1 MSTSCPWLLCQKQ
14 KEPGFFAKHTQFH
27 HGEELPHHILHG
39 VQEPPEN
46 LVILPTKD
54 LMDLLEIT
62 LPLNLLEM
70 TVPLDLQTMM
80 VPLDLLETMAR
91 LDLRVMMGLQEVAL
105 LDMINPQ
112 EVVSLHEEVIQ
123 SVDHQCN
130 FNLPTQPIS
139 HHQFQIQQ
147 ITLASQLQQ
156 LMFPLPW
163 SLHLVQV
170 FLFQMVCLL

>member
-1 MSTSCPWLLCQKQ
+1 MSTSCPWLLCRKQ
-14 KEPGFFAKHTQFH
+14 KEPDSFAKHTQFH
-27 HGEELPHHILHG
+27 HGEEMPHHILHG
-39 VQEPPEN
+39 ERPEN
-46 LVILPTKD
+46 LVTLPAKV

-156 LMFPLPW
+156 LMFPPPW

-170 FLFQMVCLL
+170 FLFQMVCPL